1 MPHAS
6 APSPSAAP
14 CDRRPEGAPAAAGS
28 VRGSRRLVRQLA
40 RGSVF
45 AAGLVA
51 LQFGAGESD
60 GRDRLFDVR
69 MVDRLQTPL
78 TRYRD

>member
-1 MPHAS
+1 
-6 APSPSAAP
+6 
-14 CDRRPEGAPAAAGS
+14 
-28 VRGSRRLVRQLA
+28 
-40 RGSVF
+40 VF